1 MRIKRVFVEKLF
13 GTFDHDVHF
22 DLQGGITL
30 ILGENGM
37 GKTVLL
43 RMIKA
48 VFEQDFLFLLA
59 TPFTRLTLA
68 FEDET
73 IWSLEKEK
81 QETGKETIHLVAQTS
96 HEELSKVSF
105 PDESFQ
111 QFYEELQAFYFR
123 GYLNDWGL
131 DKDLD
136 TEDSSSLSWRK
147 IYDIVKQDFRS
158 RHPRLDRLKVRFAEI
173 EQSLPTWYRQ
183 AIDQLNVHLI
193 ETQRLLR
200 FASVPEVRPD
210 RHRQAFT
217 STVLALA
224 EELKREIQRKIAQ
237 SAELATKLDQSFPMR
252 LAQLDTDHQVESDQV
267 IEEKLD
273 SLKEK
278 RNFLRRLGLYQGDQ
292 EDKLLQSGNA
302 GFMKP
307 VMQVYADDNHKK
319 LAVFD
324 ALAEKIDLFQR
335 IINDRFLYKEIRVD
349 KTFGFAFYSTL
360 NQKEIPLSALSS
372 GEQHELVLF
381 YQLLFDIQPHSLIL
395 IDEPEIS
402 LHVSWQ
408 NEFIGDLKEV
418 IKLNPIDILIATHSP
433 SIVGS
438 HWDLTVQLKGVD
450 MEVSA

>member
-13 GTFDHDVHF
+13 DTFDHDISF

-30 ILGENGM
+30 MLGENGM

-48 VFEQDFLFLLA
+48 LLEQDFLFLLA
-59 TPFTRLTLA
+59 TPFSRFTLA
-68 FEDET
+68 FEDGT
-73 IWSLEKEK
+73 SWYLEKKK
-81 QETGKETIHLVAQTS
+81 QKAGEQAIQLTAQTLDGN
-96 HEELSKVSF
+96 LSKISF
-105 PDESFQ
+105 PDKSFRH
-111 QFYEELQAFYFR
+111 FYDELQAFYSR
-123 GYLNDWGL
+123 GYLPEWESDKEL
-131 DKDLD
+131 DP
-136 TEDSSSLSWRK
+136 EGSPSLSWRK
-147 IYDIVKQDFRS
+147 IYDLVKQDFPG
-158 RHPRLDRLKVRFAEI
+158 RHPRLDRLKIQLANI
-173 EQSLPTWYRQ
+173 EKSLPDWYQ
-183 AIDQLNVHLI
+183 HAVDQLNVHLI

-200 FASVPEVRPD
+200 FASVPEVRPERF
-210 RHRQAFT
+210 RHTFT

-224 EELKREIQRKIAQ
+224 DELKQQIQTKIAE

-267 IEEKLD
+267 IEERLD

-292 EDKLLQSGNA
+292 EDKLLQGGNA

-307 VMQVYADDNHKK
+307 VMQVYAEDNHQK

-324 ALAEKIDLFQR
+324 ELAQKIDLFQR
-335 IINDRFLYKEIRVD
+335 IVNSRFLYKEIKVD
-349 KTFGFAFYSTL
+349 KAFGFSFFSTL
-360 NQKEIPLSALSS
+360 NDKEIPLSALSS

-408 NEFIGDLKEV
+408 NHFIDDLKAV

>member
-1 MRIKRVFVEKLF
+1 MRLKRVFVQGLF
-13 GTFDHDVHF
+13 DTFDHNLSLNLEAGV
-22 DLQGGITL
+22 TL
-30 ILGENGM
+30 MLGENGM
-37 GKTVLL
+37 GKTVML

-48 VFEQDFLFLLA
+48 VFEQDFLYLLA
-59 TPFTRLTLA
+59 IPFSQFRLE
-68 FEDET
+68 FEDGT
-73 IWSLEKEK
+73 SWRLEKK
-81 QETGKETIHLVAQTS
+81 AQLKSGDQLVFSAQGSGQEAQ
-96 HEELSKVSF
+96 SF
-105 PDESFQ
+105 TFPNKSFRS
-111 QFYEELQAFYFR
+111 FYEEMQLFYNR
-123 GYLNDWGL
+123 GYFHRWENDE
-131 DKDLD
+131 D
-136 TEDSSSLSWRK
+136 TGPEAPSSLSWRK
-147 IYDIVKQDFRS
+147 IYDLLKQDLRG
-158 RHPRLDRLKVRFAEI
+158 RHPRLERLKSQFSQI
-173 EQSLPTWYRQ
+173 EKSLPPWYLRKLD
-183 AIDQLNVHLI
+183 ALNIHLI

-200 FASVPEVRPD
+200 FASDSSIRSERNN
-210 RHRQAFT
+210 QTFT

-224 EELKREIQRKIAQ
+224 DELKQQIQAKIAQ

-267 IEEKLD
+267 IEERLA

-292 EDKLLQSGNA
+292 EDKLLQGGNA

-307 VMQVYADDNHKK
+307 VMQVYAEDNHQK

-324 ALAEKIDLFQR
+324 ELAQKIDLFQR
-335 IINDRFLYKEIRVD
+335 IINARFLYKEIKVD
-349 KTFGFAFYSTL
+349 KVFGFSFFSTL
-360 NQKEIPLSALSS
+360 NDKEIPLSALSS

-395 IDEPEIS
+395 INEPEIS

-408 NEFIGDLKEV
+408 NHFIDDLKAV